1 MLPPTNHIH
10 PPSQAMPSR
19 RQFHVQTALA
29 AATSTVSRP
38 TAWAASE
45 PLPARRFTLDLTPG
59 AIGVGGSLTDHL
71 KLAHAH
77 GFESVQPE
85 VGFLSRLDADAMA
98 QLKEERER
106 LGLRWGSAGLPVNFR
121 QAEDTFK
128 ADLERLPAM
137 AQALQQAG
145 ATRIGTW
152 ISPGHPQLE
161 YAANFELHVTRLKA
175 VSQVLH
181 DHGLRFGLEYV
192 GTPSLVAR
200 SRFPFVRR
208 LSEARQLIAGIGV
221 PGTGLILDSW
231 HWWTAGD
238 SVEALAQLTNDDIV
252 AVDLNDAPTGLT
264 LDQQQDNRR
273 ELPAATGVIPVRPFL
288 EVLLKL
294 NYDGPVRAEPF
305 NGPLNELNDSDA
317 SARTIAALRKAVR
330 LVLPEA

>member
-1 MLPPTNHIH
+1 MT
-10 PPSQAMPSR
+10 SR
-19 RQFHVQTALA
+19 RHFLLQSAVA
-29 AATSTVSRP
+29 AASCTVSRP
-38 TAWAASE
+38 LAWSATES
-45 PLPARRFTLDLTPG
+45 LPPRQFSLDLTPG
-59 AIGVGGSLTDHL
+59 AIGVGGSLADHL
-71 KLAHAH
+71 RLAHTH

-85 VGFLSRLDADAMA
+85 GGFLSRLDADGMA
-98 QLKEERER
+98 RLKEELDR

-128 ADLERLPAM
+128 QDLERLPSIAT
-137 AQALQQAG
+137 ALQLAG

-208 LSEARQLIAGIGV
+208 LSEARQLIAAIAV

-238 SVEALAQLTNDDIV
+238 SAEALSQLTKDDIV

-264 LDQQQDNRR
+264 LEQQQDNRR
-273 ELPAATGVIPVRPFL
+273 ELPVATGVIPVRPFL
-288 EVLLKL
+288 EALLKL

-305 NGPLNELNDSDA
+305 NAALNELNDSDA
-317 SARTIAALRKAVR
+317 CARTIAALRQAVH